1 MMNKYS
7 TVIRPILYGS
17 LALFNAVVYLG
28 EIEKLYLG
36 GSAYNN
42 LMFACIFLVLLGI
55 HFWMSKRL
63 KKLAERKD

>member
-7 TVIRPILYGS
+7 TIVRPILYGS

-28 EIEKLYLG
+28 KIEKLYLG
-36 GSAYNN
+36 GSASNN

-63 KKLAERKD
+63 QKLAERKK